1 MEPYVVKRVLDSDLR
16 VTSQTTPS
24 ARTQVASAAT
34 AAELR
39 KMMVSVVQNGTG
51 YRAQI
56 PGVTVGGKT
65 GTANSDNKRNPY
77 AWFTAWADDP
87 TIAVCAFVEDA
98 DIPAT
103 EIAGG
108 RVAAPIAKAVIEALR

>member
-1 MEPYVVKRVLDSDLR
+1 MEPYVVNRVLDSDLR
-16 VTSQTTPS
+16 VTSRTTPS
-24 ARTQVASAAT
+24 KRVQAVSAQTAS
-34 AAELR
+34 ELR
-39 KMMVSVVQNGTG
+39 KMMVAVVENGTG

-56 PGVTVGGKT
+56 SGVTVGGKT

-87 TIAVCAFVEDA
+87 SIAVCAFVEDA
-98 DIPAT
+98 DIPST